1 MKYIYI
7 TEPIFYSKS
16 EFDRVINDL
25 SKLPIN
31 DTIMV
36 KIWQIY
42 DTEIVTNKMI
52 MDTYYA
58 HPYTHNY
65 LPDFN
70 IHDKPYVQYCKDMVK
85 ICGVNIREPK

>member
-1 MKYIYI
+1 
-7 TEPIFYSKS
+7 
-16 EFDRVINDL
+16 
-25 SKLPIN
+25 
-31 DTIMV
+31 
-36 KIWQIY
+36 
-42 DTEIVTNKMI
+42 